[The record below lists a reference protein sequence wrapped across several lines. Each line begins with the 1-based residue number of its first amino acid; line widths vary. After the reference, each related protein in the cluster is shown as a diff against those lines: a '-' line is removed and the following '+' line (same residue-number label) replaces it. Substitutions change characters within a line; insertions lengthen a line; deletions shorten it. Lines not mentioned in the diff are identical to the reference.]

1 MSELIAMY
9 SVDGYAAGKIVE
21 VRLDGNTNV
30 NGRNAAGKTALIKMV
45 PSFYGVAPGTLQRES
60 TNSRSFANYYLPN
73 TTSYLAFVYQRA
85 GKFVTVVITRK
96 AGTTSLVYRFV
107 LGRAEDTWFLQQ
119 LAGTASF
126 VPSSNWRSHMTQ
138 AGFEVAG
145 SVGYDDYRLIIQ
157 SNQHYRS
164 SDRKKDQL
172 INQYR
177 NLYSYPT
184 HGRDIS
190 NIHLLASAVLQRK
203 PSMVAI
209 KSILESVLI
218 NQGVIEQGEL
228 KVNLAANKVEEWID
242 NRRAYL
248 LVEAQRGH
256 IIQLADTQASFDHVR
271 TRLGEIKSLSVLC
284 KQELEQQQSA
294 LTAHLQQC
302 SRDLDEYQQQANK
315 CLSAAK
321 FDIAGITERKDTH
334 QARALELTAAKNRFE
349 RQDVPNQRARANR
362 VNELQIQHQLAVKNL
377 NELESGIKTLTDY
390 YQQLLGRI
398 ETEAQGKRA
407 QLNEQ
412 KSGYQMAH
420 AEQLLMA
427 QQTYTQQSSALESE
441 LTLALSAVQREV
453 ARLAEEIGR
462 LSGQLENVGPAP
474 EISAQRREADQE
486 LRQNQA
492 DVDNTRADLEAA
504 QAALVQAKQVCDEG
518 IIEQRRL
525 DKAVEQ
531 HAHALELARA
541 RLMPKD
547 GTLLSFLQANRP
559 HWSQDIAKVIDPELL
574 LRRDLHPK
582 LIEPANSPEPTNSQA
597 TLYGIKLDVSGI
609 EVPDFAND
617 ELLQREVHRLDEA
630 LAQLQVKQEQQQ
642 QRAVQWQKEHAE
654 AHRVVDREQF
664 HLRQSQDQVNKT
676 KALLEELN
684 IQAENDILKRRA
696 ALQSQQAELKIL
708 QGVQKQR
715 EQTLK
720 DEHKQLKSML
730 KQQHDECLAAA
741 KDALNQQLA
750 QTKAAIVAL
759 NEDLAQRKQ
768 AIRNEEA
775 TSLREQGIDELALN
789 RARDAAQHANADSTE
804 AQASV
809 HFIAQFDEFMAEQ
822 WPEHERLTAQIA
834 ECQAEINALIRQRDQ
849 ALQEIRT
856 ETRALEATKE
866 QTEDDLRKVNEDLN
880 VITNHLTKMVN
891 VDAPAHPLTLSSID
905 TAMGLVQRW
914 QALSTEAK
922 QLGDV
927 GHPQF
932 IKIRSAFVGNS
943 GSQAYEYYQR
953 LDTEMRE
960 THPRWETG
968 DRWALA
974 APQLLAYL
982 NDGHNSNADMLRNVA
997 KMLGQNLSDFSAQ
1010 LERVHKQVKALGNQV
1025 TDQTEHICGN
1035 FAALDRLSV
1044 KVFSKVDKLD
1054 YYGSLKAFSQVHN
1067 DWVASDLDSLP
1078 SDEYLMRLDGIKRLL
1093 DSSGLTTKVQD
1104 SFGIEVRVVDQGVEK
1119 VAQRDQDLDGIS
1131 SNGVSYLIIIL
1142 IYNALVNLL
1151 RGGTEDV
1158 LVWPI
1163 DELKDFDL
1171 HNTKA
1176 MIGQLNQDNIR
1187 IFSAFPDA
1195 DPAVLRYFQHLYE
1208 AKGRKDSN
1216 KRTLVRYAEFD
1227 IKSASDDL
1235 QAVLAETQAHRQ
1247 TLVQSHESPHKP
1259 TPKQTSAGGNHAS

>member
-1 MSELIAMY
+1 MSELITMY

-73 TTSYLAFVYQRA
+73 TTSYLAFVYQRN

-107 LGRAEDTWFLQQ
+107 LGRAEDNWFLQ
-119 LAGTASF
+119 LMASTASF
-126 VPSSNWRSHMTQ
+126 VPSSNWRTHMTQ
-138 AGFEVAG
+138 AGFEVSG

-203 PSMVAI
+203 PSIAAI

-248 LVEAQRGH
+248 LVEAQRGN
-256 IIQLADTQASFDHVR
+256 IIRLVDTQASFDHVR
-271 TRLGEIKSLSVLC
+271 ARLGEIKSLSILC
-284 KQELEQQQSA
+284 KGELEQQQSA
-294 LTAHLQQC
+294 LTALLQQC
-302 SRDLDEYQQQANK
+302 TQDLNDYQQQANK
-315 CLSAAK
+315 CHSVAK
-321 FDIAGITERKDTH
+321 FDLAGVTERRDTH
-334 QARALELTAAKNRFE
+334 QARALDLTAAKNRFE

-377 NELESGIKTLTDY
+377 NELESGIKELTDY
-390 YQQLLGRI
+390 YQQLLDRI
-398 ETEAQGKRA
+398 EAETQGKRA
-407 QLNEQ
+407 QFNEQ
-412 KSGYQMAH
+412 KNGYQIAH
-420 AEQLLMA
+420 TEQLLMA
-427 QQTYTQQSSALESE
+427 QEKYGQQSSALESE
-441 LTLALSAVQREV
+441 LNLTVSAVQREV

-462 LSGQLENVGPAP
+462 LSGQLENVGPTA

-486 LRQNQA
+486 LRQNHA
-492 DVDNTRADLEAA
+492 DADSTRADFEAA
-504 QAALVQAKQVCDEG
+504 QAALAQAKQICDEG
-518 IIEQRRL
+518 ISEQRRL

-531 HAHALELARA
+531 HVHDLELARA

-547 GTLLSFLQANRP
+547 GTLLSFLQSNRP
-559 HWSQDIAKVIDPELL
+559 NWSQDIAKVIDPALL

-582 LIEPANSPEPTNSQA
+582 LADQANSLEPANSQA

-609 EVPDFAND
+609 DVPDFAND
-617 ELLQREVHRLDEA
+617 ERLQLEVHRLDEA
-630 LAQLQVKQEQQQ
+630 LAQLQAKQEQQQ
-642 QRAVQWQKEHAE
+642 QQALRWQKEYSE
-654 AHRVVDREQF
+654 AHRIVDREQF
-664 HLRQSQDQVNKT
+664 HLRQSLDQVNKT
-676 KALLEELN
+676 KGLLEDLN
-684 IQAENDILKRRA
+684 IQAENYILKRRA
-696 ALQSQQAELKIL
+696 ALQTQQAELKA
-708 QGVQKQR
+708 QQAVQAQR
-715 EQTLK
+715 QQALNNK
-720 DEHKQLKSML
+720 HKQAKDTL
-730 KQQHDECLAAA
+730 KQQHDEFLAAA
-741 KDALNQQLA
+741 KAALDAQLV
-750 QTKAAIVAL
+750 QVEAALAAL
-759 NEDLAQRKQ
+759 NEDFTQRKQ

-775 TSLREQGIDELALN
+775 TSLREQGIDDLALN
-789 RARDAAQHANADSTE
+789 RARDAAKCANKESTE
-804 AQASV
+804 AQESV
-809 HFIAQFDEFMAEQ
+809 QFIAQFDEFMAAL

-834 ECQAEINALIRQRDQ
+834 ECQAEISELTRKRDQ
-849 ALQEIRT
+849 ALQEIKT
-856 ETRALEATKE
+856 ETRALEVTKE
-866 QTEDDLRKVNEDLN
+866 HTEDRLRKVNEDLN

-891 VDAPAHPLTLSSID
+891 VDAPAHTPTLSSMD

-1035 FAALDRLSV
+1035 FSALDRLSV

-1078 SDEYLMRLDGIKRLL
+1078 SDEYLARLDGIKRLL

-1235 QAVLAETQAHRQ
+1235 QAVLAEAQAHRQ
-1247 TLVQSHESPHKP
+1247 THEQPHK
-1259 TPKQTSAGGNHAS
+1259 QTDEPVQTHTAVGGNHAS